1 MRRSQDCVPEAPSP
15 ERPDNKNGRNNAM
28 NSIGRRGALCLAL
41 AAPFVSREARAQADW
56 PSRPLR
62 FVVPFTAGGGG
73 DTSARALA
81 ARTSEILGQNI
92 VIENRTGGNAVV
104 AANSVL
110 QSPRDGYSYLVDAA
124 NQITNPFLVRDL
136 PFDYRTAF
144 VPVTMTARFPQ
155 VVAVRHDFPARTI
168 GEFIDYV
175 RARPGTV
182 SCGTPPAAGAGHL
195 ALELLQQRAGIR
207 FLHAPYRG
215 GADAAR
221 DITGGQIDSVILTS
235 STIRGPVQAGKARVL
250 AMTSAERSPAY
261 PDAPTLDESG
271 YPGFEMDDWNGLF
284 AAEGAPTG
292 MLPKLLAAMSQAARD
307 PNVQARMAPLGTVL
321 VINDTQEF
329 NRWLARQR
337 HVVEEVIKTANIT
350 LG

>member
-1 MRRSQDCVPEAPSP
+1 MSSF
-15 ERPDNKNGRNNAM
+15 
-28 NSIGRRGALCLAL
+28 SRRGVLGGALGAVLAS
-41 AAPFVSREARAQADW
+41 PFVSTAARAQADW
-56 PSRPLR
+56 PNRPIR
-62 FVVPFTAGGGG
+62 FVSPFTAGGGG

-81 ARTSEILGQNI
+81 ARASEILGQNI
-92 VIENRTGGNAVV
+92 IIENRTGGNAVV

-110 QSPRDGYSYLVDAA
+110 SAPRDGYSFLVDAA
-124 NQITNPFLVRDL
+124 NQLTNPVLVKDL
-136 PFDYRTAF
+136 SFDYRTAF

-155 VVAVRHDFPARTI
+155 VVAVRHDFPARNI
-168 GEFIDYV
+168 KDFIDHV
-175 RARPGTV
+175 RTHPGAV

-195 ALELLQQRAGIR
+195 ALELLQQRAGIKL
-207 FLHAPYRG
+207 LHAPYRG

-261 PDAPTLDESG
+261 PDAPTLAESG
-271 YPGFEMDDWNGLF
+271 LPRFEMDDWNGLF
-284 AAEGAPTG
+284 VPEGAPTG
-292 MLPKLLAAMSQAARD
+292 MLPKLHDALEKAARD

-321 VINDTQEF
+321 VINSTQEF
-329 NRWLARQR
+329 TDWMSRQR
-337 HVVEEVIKTANIT
+337 EVVEAVIRDSRMT